1 MTKKFT
7 VNVTANAP
15 TKTIGVSWNAEDELA
30 AVMAAE
36 ISNEIDWEI
45 LSALMK
51 TAKPEIPEWTK
62 IYYSDTAKKAGI
74 VGIKAWCEEKFGH
87 GFFAFSDR
95 IMIAR
100 EEDVVMFM
108 LRWS

>member
-7 VNVTANAP
+7 VNVP
-15 TKTIGVSWNAEDELA
+15 TKTIGSSWNPEEELA
-30 AVMAAE
+30 TVMAAE
-36 ISNEIDWEI
+36 ISNEVDWEI

-51 TAKPEIPEWTK
+51 TAKPGIPEWTEVQF
-62 IYYSDTAKKAGI
+62 SDAAKKAGREE
-74 VGIKAWCEEKFGH
+74 VKAWCEEKFGH
-87 GFFAFSDR
+87 GFFLFSDR
-95 IMIAR
+95 IRIAR